1 MFHGVGEATGS
12 GELASSGG
20 LGAELVSGVC
30 SGATDGSGVGVV
42 AGSEEEDEEDGSFA
56 PPPDAGED
64 GGGGSEVSISGG
76 NTGAESG
83 AGGAF
88 VPGLGRGAACAFPFS
103 GAGFFFLSASFASS
117 ADCNTLSPTFARS
130 SSIRF
135 LALSLSAEPG
145 CCRITSL

>member
-30 SGATDGSGVGVV
+30 SGATVGSGVGVV
-42 AGSEEEDEEDGSFA
+42 AGSEEEEDEGSLA

-64 GGGGSEVSISGG
+64 GAGGSEVSISGG

-88 VPGLGRGAACAFPFS
+88 VPGLGGGAACALPFS
-103 GAGFFFLSASFASS
+103 
-117 ADCNTLSPTFARS
+117 
-130 SSIRF
+130 
-135 LALSLSAEPG
+135 
-145 CCRITSL
+145 